1 MDTRPWGKLRKTKQN
16 QGQLKNKEMYSFYP
30 ERAAR
35 EDRRPRQRGA
45 DERAWDEQG
54 GLRTVIS
61 LKPGGEQLKF

>member
-1 MDTRPWGKLRKTKQN
+1 MSIVHNTLPVAA
-16 QGQLKNKEMYSFYP
+16 QGAADYL

-61 LKPGGEQLKF
+61 PKPGGEQLKF

>member
-1 MDTRPWGKLRKTKQN
+1 MIHNTLPVAA
-16 QGQLKNKEMYSFYP
+16 QGAADP